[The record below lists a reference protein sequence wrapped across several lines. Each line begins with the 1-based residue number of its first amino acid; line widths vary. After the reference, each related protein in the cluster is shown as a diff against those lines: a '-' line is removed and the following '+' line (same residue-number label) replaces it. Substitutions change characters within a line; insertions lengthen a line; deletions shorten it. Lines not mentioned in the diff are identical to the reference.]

1 MSLFKL
7 SAKRETQDN
16 VYDVANNNYLM
27 TFVSVTVGSLLESN
41 GGKNLKKDEQIYF
54 FSFVE
59 TPRKFIIIA
68 ELSIRKLGSSSVLI
82 IPQVTRNAYSSNIA
96 LSGTASI
103 T

>member
-27 TFVSVTVGSLLESN
+27 TFVSVTVRSLLELN
-41 GGKNLKKDEQIYF
+41 GGKNSKKDEQIYL

-59 TPRKFIIIA
+59 TPRKFIIA

-82 IPQVTRNAYSSNIA
+82 IRLFEFTRPFLYIKCRDCMLA
-96 LSGTASI
+96 
-103 T
+103 